1 MNIDPTFMKPENRF
15 REMINLNFVFQPCVF
30 SPSED
35 NEFPKGEFIN
45 PEKAKAL
52 LGNYKIDVVF
62 YSKDFKIVDT
72 AKDLGRYGAVV
83 KITAQDG
90 IE

>member
-35 NEFPKGEFIN
+35 NEFPKGKFIN
-45 PEKAKAL
+45 TEKAKAL
-52 LGNYKIDVVF
+52 LGDYRIDVVF
-62 YSKDFKIVDT
+62 YSKEFKIV
-72 AKDLGRYGAVV
+72 K
-83 KITAQDG
+83 
-90 IE
+90 